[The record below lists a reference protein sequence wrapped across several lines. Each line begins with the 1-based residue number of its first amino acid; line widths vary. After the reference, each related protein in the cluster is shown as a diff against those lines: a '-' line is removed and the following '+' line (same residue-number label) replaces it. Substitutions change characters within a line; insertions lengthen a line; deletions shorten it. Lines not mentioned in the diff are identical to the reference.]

1 MNDKEYLAEAR
12 AKNDVLILKAEV
24 ARLRKALA
32 VWAALNGTPLQAKL
46 LTGEL
51 TPEAFLDQAEAG
63 YTTHIERC
71 KAGIEDAKDDLM
83 SSKAED
89 MMKRGFPAERMQ
101 RLEEAMK
108 QSEAMLAKVKEARKL
123 L

>member
-1 MNDKEYLAEAR
+1 MSAQEGVLAE
-12 AKNDVLILKAEV
+12 VS
-24 ARLRKALA
+24 RLRKALA

-63 YTTHIERC
+63 YSTHVERC
-71 KAGIEDAKDDLM
+71 KAGIEEANEDLR

-89 MMKRGFPAERMQ
+89 LMKRGFPAERIS

>member
-1 MNDKEYLAEAR
+1 MSDAAG
-12 AKNDVLILKAEV
+12 LKDEV

-51 TPEAFLDQAEAG
+51 TPESFLDQAEAG
-63 YTTHIERC
+63 YSTHIERC
-71 KAGIEDAKDDLM
+71 KAGIEDAKDDLR

-89 MMKRGFPAERMQ
+89 LMKRGFPAERIS